1 MKAGGAS
8 FLETGASVCKFPVH
22 LGTPAFG
29 MNSISLLQKKR
40 KQFVHATTAGG
51 LLLLGASLLQLGCAN
66 QGSSKPTGK
75 KGEGAVPVVVA
86 RVTQRD
92 VPLDIQVIG
101 NVEAYSTV
109 TIKAQVPGQLTHVY
123 FREGDYVKKGDLLF
137 TIDPRPYQAQLSQAE
152 ANLARDRAQLQQA
165 EANLQKDLAQEQYAQ
180 AQAGRY
186 EKLFQAGVI
195 SKENTEQYRSS
206 ANAMSSGVQAD
217 KAAIESARAGIAAT
231 QAAIDTAKVQ
241 LSYTSIRSPIDGR
254 TGILNVK
261 EGNIVTALAT
271 DLMTI
276 NEVQP
281 IFVTFGV
288 PESTLGSV
296 KEHMARGN
304 LPVIATPQ
312 DDPSLQETGILTF
325 VDNSVDTTTGTIKLR
340 GTFVNPERK
349 LWPGQFVRVT
359 LRLAI
364 QPHALVVP
372 NQAVQTGQNGEYVY
386 VVTSDQKA
394 DMRPV
399 VSGSRVDQD
408 VVIEKGLQPGEMV
421 VTEGHLRLAPG
432 MRVQVRT
439 PGGSPRKGRPPASK
453 GG

>member
-1 MKAGGAS
+1 
-8 FLETGASVCKFPVH
+8 
-22 LGTPAFG
+22 
-29 MNSISLLQKKR
+29 
-40 KQFVHATTAGG
+40 
-51 LLLLGASLLQLGCAN
+51 
-66 QGSSKPTGK
+66 
-75 KGEGAVPVVVA
+75 
-86 RVTQRD
+86 
-92 VPLDIQVIG
+92 
-101 NVEAYSTV
+101 
-109 TIKAQVPGQLTHVY
+109 
-123 FREGDYVKKGDLLF
+123 
-137 TIDPRPYQAQLSQAE
+137 
-152 ANLARDRAQLQQA
+152 
-165 EANLQKDLAQEQYAQ
+165 
-180 AQAGRY
+180 
-186 EKLFQAGVI
+186 
-195 SKENTEQYRSS
+195 
-206 ANAMSSGVQAD
+206 VQAD

-231 QAAIDTAKVQ
+231 QASIDTAKVQ

-296 KEHMARGN
+296 KDHMARGK
-304 LPVIATPQ
+304 LSVIATPQ

-364 QPHALVVP
+364 QPNALVVP

-386 VVTSDQKA
+386 VVTSDQRA
-394 DMRPV
+394 EMRPV

-408 VVIEKGLQPGEMV
+408 IVIEQGLQPGEMV

-432 MRVQVRT
+432 MRVQIRT